1 MSEFDVP
8 KLHKWADNIEH
19 TLTEWAMDAV
29 QEHYGVDD
37 TDDLTEEQ
45 WQELRDWVDSNY
57 DTPYRF
63 QTIRSP
69 YDWILIGFNN
79 ILNARENANYDDD

>member
-1 MSEFDVP
+1 MDVFDVP
-8 KLHKWADNIEH
+8 KLHKWADGIEH

-45 WQELRDWVDSNY
+45 WQELRDWVDNKY
-57 DTPYRF
+57 DT
-63 QTIRSP
+63 P

-79 ILNARENANYDDD
+79 ILNAWENANYEHD

>member
-45 WQELRDWVDSNY
+45 WQELRDWVDNKH
-57 DTPYRF
+57 DT
-63 QTIRSP
+63 P
-69 YDWILIGFNN
+69 YDWIMIGFNN
-79 ILNARENANYDDD
+79 ILNAWENENYDDD

>member
-1 MSEFDVP
+1 MTEFDVP

-19 TLTEWAMDAV
+19 TLTEWAIDAV

-45 WQELRDWVDSNY
+45 WEELRDWVDNKY
-57 DTPYRF
+57 DTP
-63 QTIRSP
+63 S
-69 YDWILIGFNN
+69 DWILIGFNN
-79 ILNARENANYDDD
+79 ILNAWESANYEHD

>member
-8 KLHKWADNIEH
+8 KLHKWVDNIEN
-19 TLTEWAMDAV
+19 TLTEWAMEEV

-45 WQELRDWVDSNY
+45 WQELRDW
-57 DTPYRF
+57 
-63 QTIRSP
+63 
-69 YDWILIGFNN
+69 
-79 ILNARENANYDDD
+79 DDN

>member
-1 MSEFDVP
+1 MFEGV

-37 TDDLTEEQ
+37 TDNLTEEQ
-45 WQELRDWVDSNY
+45 WQELRDWVDINY
-57 DTPYRF
+57 DT
-63 QTIRSP
+63 S

-79 ILNARENANYDDD
+79 ILNAWENANYDDD

>member
-45 WQELRDWVDSNY
+45 WQELRDWVDNMY
-57 DTPYRF
+57 DT
-63 QTIRSP
+63 S

-79 ILNARENANYDDD
+79 ILNAWENENYDDD

>member
-1 MSEFDVP
+1 MTEFDVP

-45 WQELRDWVDSNY
+45 WQELRDWVGNKY
-57 DTPYRF
+57 DT
-63 QTIRSP
+63 P

-79 ILNARENANYDDD
+79 ILNAWENANYDND

>member
-1 MSEFDVP
+1 MTEFDVP

-29 QEHYGVDD
+29 QEHYGVDG

-45 WQELRDWVDSNY
+45 WQELRDWVDNKY
-57 DTPYRF
+57 DT
-63 QTIRSP
+63 P

-79 ILNARENANYDDD
+79 ILNAWENANYDDD